1 MKHIA
6 IDFEINDDM
15 ATLEF
20 PSKGIIVK
28 MAWSKATITVDK
40 FGAENKKLSK
50 IGVDQVGI
58 STANFEKISD
68 AFSANYRK
76 LSDIAKVTY
85 AKKSWHD
92 GLCAIGQ
99 SQNN

>member
-1 MKHIA
+1 M
-6 IDFEINDDM
+6 
-15 ATLEF
+15 L
-20 PSKGIIVK
+20 
-28 MAWSKATITVDK
+28 WSKATISTDK
-40 FGAENKKLSK
+40 FGNENKKLSK
-50 IGVDQVGI
+50 IGTDQVGI
-58 STANFEKISD
+58 STSNFKKISD

-76 LSDIAKVTY
+76 LSDIAPIKY